1 MTAPYSRPW
10 FGSADSG
17 GGRLHPWES
26 YLSTGEFLRAPP
38 DRGVGT
44 GRRRMPGLRD
54 VRRTRRRMSRG
65 FGMRPLGRRVM
76 RSFSDSYDGDTPP
89 LLGRKV
95 VGIDPA
101 GHSGL

>member
-1 MTAPYSRPW
+1 MCPSSVLTAPYSRPW

-17 GGRLHPWES
+17 GGDYIRGKAISRPVS
-26 YLSTGEFLRAPP
+26 SCALS

-65 FGMRPLGRRVM
+65 LEDSRQGRVLSDEEMERRMREWR
-76 RSFSDSYDGDTPP
+76 
-89 LLGRKV
+89 
-95 VGIDPA
+95 
-101 GHSGL
+101 